1 MGSAVG
7 ASGWS
12 YFVKYQSDLGE
23 ALDELRSRVFAE
35 GDYWWA
41 EPYELGKSAKDF
53 PDRPRTEEEL
63 WGSESVRESGTHSI
77 LDMHK
82 MVRPGEDPDFGTVE
96 PVSEAEAL
104 RSAGVARLTRN
115 HVKRIDDLA
124 ERRWFGRCA
133 VLHDDAGQPSEIYFW
148 GFSGD

>member
-1 MGSAVG
+1 MG

-12 YFVKYQSDLGE
+12 YYVEYQPDLGQ
-23 ALDELRSRVFAE
+23 ALNELRAKVFEE

-41 EPYELGKSAKDF
+41 EPCEFGKSAKDF
-53 PDRPRTEEEL
+53 LNRPRTEEEL
-63 WGSESVRESGTHSI
+63 WSSEAVQESGTHSI
-77 LDMHK
+77 LDMHE
-82 MVRPGEDPDFGTVE
+82 MVRPCGNPDHGTVE

-104 RSAGVARLTRN
+104 RSVGVARLTRA
-115 HVKRIDDLA
+115 HVERMADLA

-133 VLHDDAGQPSEIYFW
+133 VLHDDAGLPSEIYFW

>member
-12 YFVKYQSDLGE
+12 YFVKYQSDLGK

-41 EPYELGKSAKDF
+41 EPDELGKSAKDF